1 MFSGVLKESAKIAPE
16 EFCKLYTTGKVLGKG
31 GFGTVYGGHRNSDHL
46 PVAIKMIA
54 KGRAQMV
61 SIKNP
66 RWGTADSETTTPEFV
81 KVSLVDIVQTLTLP
95 KYSCNV
101 MPTNRLFDV
110 MSCNCNTKKNNMF
123 QSFVQLK
130 EKLFVGIKDKR

>member
-1 MFSGVLKESAKIAPE
+1 MSLV

-61 SIKNP
+61 SVKNP
-66 RWGTADSETTTPEFV
+66 KWGTAEAAKSETTTPEFV
-81 KVSLVDIVQTLTLP
+81 KV
-95 KYSCNV
+95 
-101 MPTNRLFDV
+101 RLMDT
-110 MSCNCNTKKNNMF
+110 S
-123 QSFVQLK
+123 
-130 EKLFVGIKDKR
+130 KRVPI